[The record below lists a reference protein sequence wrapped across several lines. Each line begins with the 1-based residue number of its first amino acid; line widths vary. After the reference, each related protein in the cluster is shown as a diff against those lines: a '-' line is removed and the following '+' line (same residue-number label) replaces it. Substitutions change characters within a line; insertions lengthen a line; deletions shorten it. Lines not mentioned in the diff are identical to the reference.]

1 MSVIIQPPGTI
12 RAISTDTAPPAAGP
26 YAQAISHGNMLYVSG
41 QLPINPRT
49 RNIQEPLDA
58 MAQTRQ
64 VLENIANILSHA
76 GSSLQNVLKTTIF
89 LTRIEDFPDVSRIYG
104 TYFEKTGFPARSCIV
119 VSALPH
125 PDALVE
131 IEVTATT
138 RSGVSTAVEAAL

>member
-1 MSVIIQPPGTI
+1 MSVIIQPHDTI
-12 RAISTDTAPPAAGP
+12 CAISTDTAPPAAGP
-26 YAQAISHGNMLYVSG
+26 YAQAISHGNILYVSG

-49 RNIQEPLDA
+49 RNIEEPLDA
-58 MAQTRQ
+58 IAQTHQ
-64 VLENIANILSHA
+64 VLVNISNILTHA

-89 LTRIEDFPDVSRIYG
+89 LTRIEDFPDVSRVYG
-104 TYFEKTGFPARSCIV
+104 TYFEKTGYPARSCIV

-138 RSGVSTAVEAAL
+138 RSGVSSAVETAL